1 MTVIWAMNDLGIHLT
16 FSRFFFCWNN
26 QIVLISFGLELI
38 AIIFQHGWK
47 IGGWC
52 QTKTTYHIQSECT
65 HLLLELVLVKVKH
78 SAKIG
83 FSQLQLK
90 FQMHNFH
97 SRKSLV
103 STNKQYKKKLFLLV
117 FFRFFFLFAFML
129 VTRFNFYLSPS
140 LERERYYGGKKVALI
155 KYSFD
160 LIYGH
165 LTQKQD
171 YNFCVSLLL
180 IFIYV

>member
-1 MTVIWAMNDLGIHLT
+1 MVPKKINNITYSKWMHTPFAWTSVGKSQTLG
-16 FSRFFFCWNN
+16 
-26 QIVLISFGLELI
+26 
-38 AIIFQHGWK
+38 
-47 IGGWC
+47 
-52 QTKTTYHIQSECT
+52 
-65 HLLLELVLVKVKH
+65 
-78 SAKIG
+78 KIG

-97 SRKSLV
+97 SRKSLAL
-103 STNKQYKKKLFLLV
+103 TNSGKKLFLLV

-129 VTRFNFYLSPS
+129 VTRFNFYLSLS
-140 LERERYYGGKKVALI
+140 LERERYFGGKKVALI

>member
-1 MTVIWAMNDLGIHLT
+1 MKNWWMVSNKNNISYSKWMHTPFAWTSVGKSQTLG
-16 FSRFFFCWNN
+16 
-26 QIVLISFGLELI
+26 
-38 AIIFQHGWK
+38 
-47 IGGWC
+47 
-52 QTKTTYHIQSECT
+52 
-65 HLLLELVLVKVKH
+65 
-78 SAKIG
+78 KIG
-83 FSQLQLK
+83 FNQLQLK

-103 STNKQYKKKLFLLV
+103 STNKQYKKNCFYLY
-117 FFRFFFLFAFML
+117 FFDSFFLFAFML

-180 IFIYV
+180 IFICV